1 MLGVSAI
8 SSIAASEDQRCNFD
22 KQFWRKYL
30 STYNVKN
37 KSGIKLC
44 CLALTGYLCFLK
56 TGA

>member
-22 KQFWRKYL
+22 KQFWRKYV

-44 CLALTGYLCFLK
+44 CLAYLAICVF
-56 TGA
+56 